1 MSRLKRAAAE
11 LFGASE
17 NSGSSHL
24 PVIYAAVA
32 ITTISTWLVI
42 AFNQWAYFA
51 NPTDST
57 VAISDLRR
65 YELAISVVGWV
76 LLAVAP
82 AAIVW
87 AFSAGDRVVIRL
99 LPAAAL
105 LWPLSVFA
113 IQLTLRA
120 EFGEWFV
127 GYYQT
132 RPWFLITDLFAP
144 VVYLIVAQQLRGVAE
159 AELAELS

>member
-1 MSRLKRAAAE
+1 MSRLQRAAAE
-11 LFGASE
+11 LFGS
-17 NSGSSHL
+17 NGKSGAANL
-24 PVIYAAVA
+24 PLIYAVVAV
-32 ITTISTWLVI
+32 TTISTWLVI
-42 AFNQWAYFA
+42 ALNQWAYFA
-51 NPTDST
+51 NPTDTST
-57 VAISDLRR
+57 VISDLRR

-105 LWPLSVFA
+105 LWPVSVFA

-120 EFGEWFV
+120 EFGQWFV
-127 GYYQT
+127 GYYQD

-144 VVYLIVAQQLRGVAE
+144 VIYLIVAHQLRSVAA

>member
-1 MSRLKRAAAE
+1 MSRLQRAAAE

-17 NSGSSHL
+17 KSDSPNL
-24 PVIYAAVA
+24 PIIYVAVA

-42 AFNQWAYFA
+42 GLNQWAYFA
-51 NPTDST
+51 NPTDASI
-57 VAISDLRR
+57 VMSDLRR

-87 AFSAGDRVVIRL
+87 AFSAGDRVVVRL
-99 LPAAAL
+99 LPVAAL
-105 LWPLSVFA
+105 LWPVSVFA

-120 EFGEWFV
+120 EFGEWYV
-127 GYYQT
+127 GYYQD

-144 VVYLIVAQQLRGVAE
+144 VIYLIVAHQLRSVAA

>member
-1 MSRLKRAAAE
+1 MSRLQRAAAE
-11 LFGASE
+11 LFGVNGKSD
-17 NSGSSHL
+17 NHNL
-24 PVIYAAVA
+24 PIIYSAVA

-42 AFNQWAYFA
+42 GLNQWAYFA
-51 NPTDST
+51 NPTDTST
-57 VAISDLRR
+57 AMSDLRR
-65 YELAISVVGWV
+65 YELAISVIGWV

-105 LWPLSVFA
+105 VWPASVFA

-120 EFGEWFV
+120 EFGEWYV
-127 GYYQT
+127 GYYQD

-144 VVYLIVAQQLRGVAE
+144 VIYLIVAHQLRSVAE
-159 AELAELS
+159 TELAELS